1 MPANPTRLYDLA
13 AGVLAAVETTYQA
26 EGIDLPERRYVAD
39 GPPAYDCEQVVVA
52 LVRMYPG
59 LPFQEDPGQPVLKMR
74 LLRSVTLAVHVVRCI
89 PVLDNQGNPPTAAA
103 IDASGANVLQ
113 DSWMLPWA
121 MLEGHRQQLFAPL
134 CDTIG
139 MRELTPAEP
148 SGGFGGSILLL
159 DAQL

>member
-26 EGIDLPERRYVAD
+26 ENIPLPDRRYVSD

-59 LPFQEDPGQPVLKMR
+59 LPFQEDPGQPILKLTLM
-74 LLRSVTLAVHVVRCI
+74 RSVTLAVHVVRCI
-89 PVLDNQGNPPTAAA
+89 PVVNNAGKAPSVDAME
-103 IDASGANVLQ
+103 ASGLTVLT

-121 MLEGHRQQLFAPL
+121 MLEGHRQQVFAEL

-148 SGGFGGSILLL
+148 LGGFGGSILLL